1 VEEEKATGR
10 HRTCFHSVR
19 VAGRPFML
27 YVTYQLLALLFYGI
41 NNLSWAIMLFFWIL
55 GALLY
60 PIGKWYYGK
69 KGLNLSLVFKELPP
83 ECSD

>member
-1 VEEEKATGR
+1 
-10 HRTCFHSVR
+10 
-19 VAGRPFML
+19 
-27 YVTYQLLALLFYGI
+27 
-41 NNLSWAIMLFFWIL
+41 MLFFWIL

>member
-1 VEEEKATGR
+1 MGGRKQLGGTGPALIV
-10 HRTCFHSVR
+10 SGLL
-19 VAGRPFML
+19 VAPFML
-27 YVTYQLLALLFYGI
+27 YVTYQLLALPFYGI

-69 KGLNLSLVFKELPP
+69 KELNLSLVFKELPP
-83 ECSD
+83 E